1 MPKVKRFKNPLKV
14 ANGRASSSTTPAA
27 QALPGAS
34 TIPSQAH
41 EEQAPILLQEEQA
54 SIPPQQEQVPVL
66 PSNSSVPLMN
76 KRIYSKYW
84 NVDTRDSEN
93 AIKQIHVKAN
103 EVNNLT
109 VGERIIVK
117 FDDYNATY
125 GEAQGLLAGYCGSLA
140 IDCNLFPISFER
152 WSGPLGMPKKYMEDC
167 FETILKPR
175 FLFEVRESI
184 SYRYCN
190 SSISKKWATHRQRL
204 WNEYFDPAKS
214 KNEILSNVPSGINKD
229 QWASFVAYSMK
240 PSTMEIC
247 RRNKEIQKMQ
257 KMPHTGGSKANSRR
271 RHELFLETGKTPSRA
286 KMFIETHKRRNGSF
300 VNDEART
307 IGEQIELNMTQGDTN
322 ETEVSP
328 NDTIGKMLGAEHSG
342 RVRCIGMGASP
353 SNTFLITKRRL
364 SELSISSSSYGAS
377 STNSTYL
384 HQKVA
389 RLESQLE
396 GTLTALKD
404 YMISKDG
411 GVPEQFST
419 LFSPQSEPADSENDP
434 VSLVDIRGSSV
445 DNNTNQQS
453 TA

>member
-27 QALPGAS
+27 QTLPDAS

-54 SIPPQQEQVPVL
+54 LIPLQQEQAPILPQQEQVHIL

-76 KRIYSKYW
+76 QRIYSKYW
-84 NVDTRDSEN
+84 NVDARDSEN

-103 EVNNLT
+103 E
-109 VGERIIVK
+109 
-117 FDDYNATY
+117 
-125 GEAQGLLAGYCGSLA
+125 
-140 IDCNLFPISFER
+140 R
-152 WSGPLGMPKKYMEDC
+152 WSGPLGMPKKHMEDR
-167 FETILKPR
+167 FETILK
-175 FLFEVRESI
+175 EI
-184 SYRYCN
+184 S
-190 SSISKKWATHRQRL
+190 
-204 WNEYFDPAKS
+204 
-214 KNEILSNVPSGINKD
+214 
-229 QWASFVAYSMK
+229 
-240 PSTMEIC
+240 

-322 ETEVSP
+322 ETKVSP
-328 NDTIGKMLGAEHSG
+328 NDTIGKMLEAEHFG
-342 RVRCIGMGASP
+342 R
-353 SNTFLITKRRL
+353 
-364 SELSISSSSYGAS
+364 
-377 STNSTYL
+377 
-384 HQKVA
+384 
-389 RLESQLE
+389 
-396 GTLTALKD
+396 D

-419 LFSPQSEPADSENDP
+419 LFSPQPELVDSENDP
-434 VSLVDIRGSSV
+434 VSPVDNRGSSV
-445 DNNTNQQS
+445 DNNTN
-453 TA
+453 

>member
-27 QALPGAS
+27 QALPDVS

-54 SIPPQQEQVPVL
+54 SIPL
-66 PSNSSVPLMN
+66 VPLMN
-76 KRIYSKYW
+76 QRIYSKYW
-84 NVDTRDSEN
+84 NVDARDSEN

-117 FDDYNATY
+117 FDDYNVAY

-184 SYRYCN
+184 AYKYCN
-190 SSISKKWATHRQRL
+190 ASISKKWATHRQRL

-229 QWASFVAYSMK
+229 QWASFVAYRMK

-271 RHELFLETGKTPSRA
+271 LHELVCA
-286 KMFIETHKRRNGSF
+286 
-300 VNDEART
+300 
-307 IGEQIELNMTQGDTN
+307 
-322 ETEVSP
+322 
-328 NDTIGKMLGAEHSG
+328 
-342 RVRCIGMGASP
+342 
-353 SNTFLITKRRL
+353 IT
-364 SELSISSSSYGAS
+364 
-377 STNSTYL
+377 
-384 HQKVA
+384 
-389 RLESQLE
+389 
-396 GTLTALKD
+396 
-404 YMISKDG
+404 
-411 GVPEQFST
+411 
-419 LFSPQSEPADSENDP
+419 
-434 VSLVDIRGSSV
+434 
-445 DNNTNQQS
+445 
-453 TA
+453 